1 MITLDFFHSVIVK
14 NTVSSLQLIQRMNH
28 PADLLNVDSFLKYV
42 QKLTINIF
50 KSTVVYLFF
59 PVVYFKCVYLIFLFI
74 FHLRL
79 SRFII
84 MYEMSFSLILLKLYK
99 NSLQACRC
107 YFLDFNRR
115 NWERKTSRQISVH
128 IFQELVK
135 LKKNALTNSKSG
147 HGSIV

>member
-14 NTVSSLQLIQRMNH
+14 NTVSSLRLIQRMNH
-28 PADLLNVDSFLKYV
+28 PVDLLNVDSFLKYV
-42 QKLTINIF
+42 QKLLLTNNSINIY

-59 PVVYFKCVYLIFLFI
+59 PVVYFKCVYLIFLFT

-99 NSLQACRC
+99 NFLQACRC
-107 YFLDFNRR
+107 YFPNFNRR
-115 NWERKTSRQISVH
+115 N
-128 IFQELVK
+128 
-135 LKKNALTNSKSG
+135 
-147 HGSIV
+147 